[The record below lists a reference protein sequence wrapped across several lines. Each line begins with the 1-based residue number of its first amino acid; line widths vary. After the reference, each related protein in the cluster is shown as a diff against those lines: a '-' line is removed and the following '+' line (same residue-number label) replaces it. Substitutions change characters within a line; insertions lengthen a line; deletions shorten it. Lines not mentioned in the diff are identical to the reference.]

1 MSARIVKKEFFMDT
15 KEIIDRI
22 FKNPSIKYELT
33 EFENLGKPIHD
44 ILAIYPKAVATGRD
58 AGKTKYYLK
67 SFIPF
72 SSGNEE
78 VQVYVEDGKSNPE
91 EIVRQLWI
99 YKLIN
104 QYGYKMDEIDLEAGV
119 QFGTE
124 VGTKAADIIV
134 YTDNA
139 KETPKII
146 VECKKPKRKDGIE
159 QLKSYMNAK
168 GAPVAVWSNGSDSI
182 ILYRPYPKEFDDTL
196 FDIPKRGQEPK
207 DVLET
212 KKTLLQLKRDFNFKK
227 IIQDLEELV
236 LADSG
241 KDEFNEIFKL
251 IFAKIWDE
259 KEALENRRDKTV
271 EFGKAL
277 DPDITFD
284 RINGLFKRACEEW
297 PGIFKENED
306 IELAKRHL
314 QVCVGPIEGV
324 RLMGSNLRIM
334 DDAFEY
340 LLPTEAKKKKGQFF
354 TPRHVVEM
362 CVRMLNP
369 TQKEYVM
376 DPSCGSGGF
385 LLHAMDWCYP
395 AHDNSQRELRKH
407 KYASKYLWGID
418 FEARAAKTS
427 RALMLI
433 AGDGHTN
440 IFGPDVSSLD
450 PKTWYES
457 GSGQA
462 LMYGLRQTRL
472 TVKKIPDNETL
483 RDDDKAWE
491 YFDELKFDVIL
502 ANPPFAGEMKD
513 RRMLAHY
520 DLAKPALKRAGDDKA
535 PKEERDVLFIERIL
549 KMLRPGGRAAI
560 VLPQGKFNN
569 SSLAFIR
576 EWILKKARLL
586 AVVGLHPNT
595 FKPHTGT
602 KTSVLFVQKYTEQ
615 QLVDIARVHDAVA
628 KDCPAYETEIQ
639 ALLDGHEGDVP
650 EESIPEAV
658 ADLIVETFNEPEIEE
673 PAEENGDGDNGDD
686 ETTEPSSD
694 EERITQAEEKLDN
707 LRSDL
712 IRVKQKLDDLGSDL
726 EALEQQKQTEL
737 ESIEDQFENQ
747 IAETQAAWSGTK
759 TALNAELKPIKAEKR
774 NQVKEVKAE
783 YGIKLKDTKA
793 QQKNRKKSLNNEL
806 KRLEKEISAAEHDL
820 KLLTN
825 RGKLELVLEDSDM
838 IGTLKERWIAAEV
851 AKRLD
856 YPIFMAVSERGGK
869 NNSGDYEYVLDED
882 GHLVEDA
889 SGQPKIDQDLVN
901 YDLTADE
908 LADAAAIAD
917 DQLCVAEAFVR
928 FAQQQGFD
936 FWGAE

>member
-1 MSARIVKKEFFMDT
+1 MITKDIV
-15 KEIIDRI
+15 DRI
-22 FKNPSIKYELT
+22 FKDPSTKYELT
-33 EFENLGKPIHD
+33 EFENLGKPIHEIID
-44 ILAIYPKAVATGRD
+44 IYPKTVATGKD
-58 AGKTKYYLK
+58 AGKQKYYLK

-78 VQVYVEDGKSNPE
+78 VQVFVEDGKTSPE
-91 EIVRQLWI
+91 EIVRQLWV
-99 YKLIN
+99 YKLIH
-104 QYGYKMDEIDLEAGV
+104 QYSYKEDEIDLEASV

-124 VGTKAADIIV
+124 VGTKSADIIV
-134 YTDNA
+134 YTDNT

-182 ILYRPYPKEFDDTL
+182 ILYRPYPKDFDDTL
-196 FDIPKRGQEPK
+196 FDVPKRGQQPK
-207 DVLET
+207 DVLEA
-212 KKTLLQLKRDFNFKK
+212 KKTILQLKKDFNFKK

-251 IFAKIWDE
+251 IFTKIWDE
-259 KEALENRRDKTV
+259 KEALENRKDKTV

-284 RINGLFKRACEEW
+284 RINGLFKKACEEW

-385 LLHAMDWCYP
+385 LLHAMEWCYP
-395 AHDNSQRELRKH
+395 ADDNDKRELRKH
-407 KYASKYLWGID
+407 RYAARYLWGVD

-450 PKTWYES
+450 PRTWFENA
-457 GSGQA
+457 SGQA
-462 LMYGLRQTRL
+462 LMQGLRQAKL
-472 TVKKIPDNETL
+472 TTKKMPENETL
-483 RDDDKAWE
+483 KDEDKAWE
-491 YFDELKFDVIL
+491 YFDELKFDLIL

-513 RRMLAHY
+513 RKMLVHY
-520 DLAKPALKRAGDDKA
+520 DLAKPALKRAGDRKA

-576 EWILKKARLL
+576 DWILKKARLL

-602 KTSVLFVQKYTEQ
+602 KTSVLFVQKYTDQ
-615 QLVDIARVHDAVA
+615 QLTNIAQVHDEVA
-628 KDCPAYETEIQ
+628 QDCPAYENEIN
-639 ALLDGHEGDVP
+639 ALLDSHKGEIA

-658 ADLIVETFNEPEIEE
+658 ADLIVETFSEPEMEE
-673 PAEENGDGDNGDD
+673 PTGESGDEENDD
-686 ETTEPSSD
+686 EETTEPPSD
-694 EERITQAEEKLDN
+694 EERIAEAEENVDN
-707 LRSDL
+707 LKADL
-712 IRVKQKLDDLGSDL
+712 LQEKQKLTDLDSDL
-726 EALEQQKQTEL
+726 EALLQQQQTE
-737 ESIEDQFENQ
+737 IETVGNSFD
-747 IAETQAAWSGTK
+747 GTRRE
-759 TALNAELKPIKAEKR
+759 LSVHLKPIKAEHKESVKTLKTAQKEKTKR
-774 NQVKEVKAE
+774 NKAE
-783 YGIKLKDTKA
+783 I
-793 QQKNRKKSLNNEL
+793 
-806 KRLEKEISAAEHDL
+806 KRLEKEIPKAERDL

-825 RGKLELVLEDSDM
+825 RGKLELILEDADL

-869 NNSGDYEYVLDED
+869 NNSGDYEFLLDED

-889 SGQPKIDQDLVN
+889 SGQPRIDQDLVN
-901 YDLTADE
+901 YDLGLDDLSDANTIPDE
-908 LADAAAIAD
+908 
-917 DQLCVAEAFVR
+917 QLCVAEAFVR
-928 FAQQQGFD
+928 FAQQQSLD
-936 FWGAE
+936 FWEAV

>member
-1 MSARIVKKEFFMDT
+1 MTSKLT

-22 FKNPSIKYELT
+22 FREPGIKYELT
-33 EFENLGKPIHD
+33 DFESLGKPIHE
-44 ILAIYPKAVATGRD
+44 ILTIYPKTAETGRD

-72 SSGNEE
+72 PSGNEE
-78 VQVYVEDGKSNPE
+78 VYVYAEGGKSAPE
-91 EIVRQLWI
+91 EIVRQLWV
-99 YKLIN
+99 YKLIH
-104 QYGYKMDEIDLEAGV
+104 QYGYKDDEIDMEKSV

-134 YTDNA
+134 YTDA
-139 KETPKII
+139 TKETPKII

-168 GAPVAVWSNGSDSI
+168 GAPVAIWSNGSDSI

-196 FDIPKRGQEPK
+196 FDIPKRGQQPK

-212 KKTLLQLKRDFNFKK
+212 KKTLLQLRREFNFKK

-259 KEALENRRDKTV
+259 KEAQENKKRNKTV
-271 EFGKAL
+271 EFSKAI
-277 DPDITFD
+277 DPDITYD
-284 RINGLFKRACEEW
+284 RINRLFQEACKEW
-297 PGIFKENED
+297 PGIFKEGED

-324 RLMGSNLRIM
+324 RLMGSNLRVM

-362 CVRMLNP
+362 CVRILNP
-369 TQKEYVM
+369 KQNEYVM
-376 DPSCGSGGF
+376 DPACGSGGF

-395 AHDNSQRELRKH
+395 VRDHDAREMRKF

-418 FEARAAKTS
+418 FETRAAKTS

-450 PKTWYES
+450 PKTWYETA
-457 GSGQA
+457 SGQA
-462 LMYGLRQTRL
+462 LMHGLRQAKL
-472 TVKKIPDNETL
+472 VGKKIPEGETL
-483 RDDDKAWE
+483 KDDDHAWE

-502 ANPPFAGEMKD
+502 TNPPFAGEMKD
-513 RRMLAHY
+513 RKMLIHY
-520 DLAKPALKRAGDDKA
+520 DLAKPALKRARDKA
-535 PKEERDVLFIERIL
+535 PKEERDVLFIERVL
-549 KMLRPGGRAAI
+549 KMLNPGGRAAI

-602 KTSVLFVQKYTEQ
+602 KTSVMFFQKYTAQELQNIQ
-615 QLVDIARVHDAVA
+615 QVKQDVAVA
-628 KDCPAYETEIQ
+628 CPDYGAEIR
-639 ALLDGHEGDVP
+639 ALLEVHKNEDDVP
-650 EESIPEAV
+650 DEAIPEV
-658 ADLIVETFNEPEIEE
+658 LADLIQESFSEPE
-673 PAEENGDGDNGDD
+673 
-686 ETTEPSSD
+686 TD
-694 EERITQAEEKLDN
+694 EEAASNDDQDQEDEGFAKAAEDRRAYM
-707 LRSDL
+707 LRDEQEVAEDRLKELRAAL
-712 IRVKQKLDDLGSDL
+712 IRAKSKLIDLNSDL
-726 EALEQQKQTEL
+726 EALKEQHAQEIDVISKHGKDDKSALKAHLKTVKDGHKAALKNLQDKQKAKQ
-737 ESIEDQFENQ
+737 
-747 IAETQAAWSGTK
+747 K
-759 TALNAELKPIKAEKR
+759 TLKAEI
-774 NQVKEVKAE
+774 KE
-783 YGIKLKDTKA
+783 
-793 QQKNRKKSLNNEL
+793 
-806 KRLEKEISAAEHDL
+806 LEKEIPLAEYSF
-820 KLLTN
+820 KLLSN
-825 RGKLELVLEDSDM
+825 RGKLELILADSDL

-851 AKRLD
+851 AKCLD
-856 YPIFMAVSERGGK
+856 YPIFMAVSEQGGK
-869 NNSGDYEYVLDED
+869 DNSGDYEYVIDED
-882 GHLVEDA
+882 GSLVEFPDGHPQE
-889 SGQPKIDQDLVN
+889 GQLVVNQDLVN
-901 YDLTADE
+901 YDLTADD
-908 LADAAAIAD
+908 LADAARIPD
-917 DQLCVAEAFVR
+917 NKLCIAEAFGR
-928 FAQQQGFD
+928 FAQEQGFD
-936 FWGAE
+936 FWRAE

>member
-1 MSARIVKKEFFMDT
+1 MNTKEF
-15 KEIIDRI
+15 IDRI
-22 FKNPSIKYELT
+22 FKEPGVKFELT

-44 ILAIYPKAVATGRD
+44 IINIYPKAVATGKD

-72 SSGNEE
+72 STGNEE
-78 VQVYVEDGKSNPE
+78 MQVYTEGGKSAPE
-91 EIVRQLWI
+91 EIVRQLWV
-99 YKLIN
+99 YKLMH
-104 QYGYKMDEIDLEAGV
+104 QYGYQADEIDLEKGV

-124 VGTKAADIIV
+124 IGTKAADIIV
-134 YTDNA
+134 YTDA
-139 KETPKII
+139 TKLTPKII

-168 GAPVAVWSNGSDSI
+168 GAPVAVWSNGADSI
-182 ILYRPYPKEFDDTL
+182 ILYRPYPAQFDDTL
-196 FDIPKRGQEPK
+196 FDIPKRGQAPK
-207 DVLET
+207 DVLEAS
-212 KKTLLQLKRDFNFKK
+212 KTLLQLKKDFNFKK

-259 KEALENRRDKTV
+259 KEALENRANKVV
-271 EFGKAL
+271 EFRKAI
-277 DPDITFD
+277 DPEITYD
-284 RINGLFKRACEEW
+284 RINNLFHKACEEW
-297 PGIFKENED
+297 PGIFKEGED

-369 TQKEYVM
+369 TRTEYVM

-395 AHDNSQRELRKH
+395 AADNEQREMRKH
-407 KYASKYLWGID
+407 KYAAKYLWGID
-418 FEARAAKTS
+418 FEQRAAKTS

-450 PKTWYES
+450 PRTWYENA
-457 GSGQA
+457 SGQA
-462 LMYGLRQTRL
+462 LMHGLRQAKL
-472 TVKKIPDNETL
+472 TAKKIPEGETL
-483 RDDDKAWE
+483 KDDDKAWE

-513 RRMLAHY
+513 RKMLVRY
-520 DLAKPALKRAGDDKA
+520 ELAKPALKRAGDDKA

-549 KMLRPGGRAAI
+549 KMLKPGGRAAI

-602 KTSVLFVQKYTEQ
+602 KTSVLFVQKYTPEQ
-615 QLVDIARVHDAVA
+615 LAQIAQVHDQVA
-628 KDCPAYETEIQ
+628 GACPDYEADIK
-639 ALLDGHEGDVP
+639 ALLAAHEAPADVP
-650 EESIPEAV
+650 DDAIPEAV
-658 ADLIVETFNEPEIEE
+658 ADLIAESFSEPEADE
-673 PAEENGDGDNGDD
+673 AASGNGDD
-686 ETTEPSSD
+686 EGGEGSEDGD
-694 EERITQAEEKLDN
+694 EAATGADEDRVAAAEEKLDS
-707 LRSDL
+707 LKTAL
-712 IRVKQKLDDLGSDL
+712 LKAKQKLIDLDSDA
-726 EALEQQKQTEL
+726 EALAQKQEQEL
-737 ESIEDQFENQ
+737 D
-747 IAETQAAWSGTK
+747 ALK
-759 TALNAELKPIKAEKR
+759 THWTGDKGALRL
-774 NQVKEVKAE
+774 QVQEVRQTYKVTVQ
-783 YGIKLKDTKA
+783 KLKDARKD
-793 QQKNRKKSLNNEL
+793 QQKALKAEIKSL
-806 KRLEKEISAAEHDL
+806 EKQIPQAETAL
-820 KLLTN
+820 KLLSN
-825 RGKLELVLEDSDM
+825 RGKLELMLADDDL

-851 AKRLD
+851 AKQLD

-869 NNSGDYEYVLDED
+869 DNSGDYKYLLDDDGSLVEFPD
-882 GHLVEDA
+882 GHPQEGQLV
-889 SGQPKIDQDLVN
+889 IDQDLVN
-901 YDLTADE
+901 YDLRAAD
-908 LADAAAIAD
+908 LADAAKIPD
-917 DQLCVAEAFVR
+917 EQLCVAEAFVR
-928 FAQQQGFD
+928 FAQVQKLR
-936 FWGAE
+936 FWGGE

>member
-1 MSARIVKKEFFMDT
+1 MNT
-15 KEIIDRI
+15 KEIIDQI
-22 FKNPSIKYELT
+22 FKDPGIKYELA
-33 EFENLGKPIHD
+33 EFEALDKPIHE
-44 ILAIYPKAVATGRD
+44 ILCIYPKTAATGRD

-78 VQVYVEDGKSNPE
+78 VQVFVEGGKSAPE
-91 EIVRQLWI
+91 EIVRQLWV
-99 YKLIN
+99 YKLIH
-104 QYGYKMDEIDLEAGV
+104 QYGYKDDEIDLEASI

-134 YTDNA
+134 YTDNT

-182 ILYRPYPKEFDDTL
+182 ILYRPYPQDYDTL
-196 FDIPKRGQEPK
+196 SDIPKRGQEPK
-207 DVLET
+207 DVLEK
-212 KKTLLQLKRDFNFKK
+212 KKTIDQLKEDFNFKK

-259 KEALENRRDKTV
+259 KEAVENRKGRTV
-271 EFGKAL
+271 EFSKAA
-277 DPDITFD
+277 DPDITYS
-284 RINGLFKRACEEW
+284 RINGLFKKACEEW
-297 PGIFKENED
+297 SGIFRENED

-314 QVCVGPIEGV
+314 QVCIGPIEGL

-369 TQKEYVM
+369 TRREYVM

-385 LLHAMDWCYP
+385 LLHAMNWCYP
-395 AHDNSQRELRKH
+395 ADNSDKRELRKH
-407 KYASKYLWGID
+407 RYAAKYLWGID

-457 GSGQA
+457 ASGQA
-462 LMYGLRQTRL
+462 LMQGLRQAKL
-472 TVKKIPDNETL
+472 TAVTIPDHEIL
-483 RDDDKAWE
+483 KDDDKAWE

-513 RRMLAHY
+513 RKMLAHY
-520 DLAKPALKRAGDDKA
+520 DLARPALKRAGDDKA

-602 KTSVLFVQKYTEQ
+602 KTSVLFIQKYTKQ
-615 QLVDIARVHDAVA
+615 QLDNIARVHDEVA
-628 KDCPAYETEIQ
+628 KDCPAYEAEIQ
-639 ALLDGHEGDVP
+639 SLLNRHGEVP
-650 EESIPEAV
+650 EEDIPEAI
-658 ADLIVETFNEPEIEE
+658 ADLISETFSEPEVEDLAEDEAEVSDEE
-673 PAEENGDGDNGDD
+673 TAEL
-686 ETTEPSSD
+686 PSD
-694 EERITQAEEKLDN
+694 EERIAQAEEKIADLKTELSRVQQQLADLD
-707 LRSDL
+707 SE
-712 IRVKQKLDDLGSDL
+712 V
-726 EALEQQKQTEL
+726 EALQQQQQAEIENISKTFDGNKHEL
-737 ESIEDQFENQ
+737 S
-747 IAETQAAWSGTK
+747 AH
-759 TALNAELKPIKAEKR
+759 LKLIKATHREAVKGLKAAQKEKTKR
-774 NQVKEVKAE
+774 YKAD
-783 YGIKLKDTKA
+783 I
-793 QQKNRKKSLNNEL
+793 
-806 KRLEKEISAAEHDL
+806 KRLEKEIPNAEYDL

-825 RGKLELVLEDSDM
+825 RGKLELILADDDL
-838 IGTLKERWIAAEV
+838 IAILKERWISAEV

-856 YPIFMAVSERGGK
+856 YPIFMAVSERSGK
-869 NNSGDYEYVLDED
+869 NNSGDYEYMLDEN
-882 GHLVEDA
+882 GHFIEDA
-889 SGQPKIDQDLVN
+889 SDHPKINQDLVN
-901 YDLTADE
+901 YDLTADN
-908 LADAAAIAD
+908 LIDADSIPD

-928 FAQQQGFD
+928 FAQEQGFD
-936 FWGAE
+936 FWRAE

>member
-1 MSARIVKKEFFMDT
+1 MDFTEESSLDT

-22 FKNPSIKYELT
+22 FKDPATKYQLT
-33 EFENLGKPIHD
+33 EFDSLGKPLHE
-44 ILAIYPKAVATGRD
+44 ILSIYPKTAATGRD

-67 SFIPF
+67 SLVPF

-78 VQVYVEDGKSNPE
+78 VQVFVKDGKSAPE
-91 EIVRQLWI
+91 EIVRQLWV
-99 YKLIN
+99 YKLIH
-104 QYGYKMDEIDLEAGV
+104 QYGYNNNEIDLEASV
-119 QFGTE
+119 QFGIE
-124 VGTKAADIIV
+124 VNAKAADIIV
-134 YTDNA
+134 YTDST

-146 VECKKPKRKDGIE
+146 VECKKPNRKDGIE

-168 GAPVAVWSNGSDSI
+168 GAPVAIWSNGSDNI
-182 ILYRPYPKEFDDTL
+182 ILYRPYPRDYDTL
-196 FDIPKRGQEPK
+196 SDLPKRGQEPK
-207 DVLET
+207 DVLEA
-212 KKTLLQLKRDFNFKK
+212 KKTLLQLKQVFNFKK

-259 KEALENRRDKTV
+259 KEALENRKDKTV
-271 EFGKAL
+271 EFSKAL
-277 DPDITFD
+277 DPDITFN
-284 RINGLFKRACEEW
+284 RINGLFKKACEEW
-297 PGIFKENED
+297 SGIFRENED

-369 TQKEYVM
+369 NKKEYVM

-395 AHDNSQRELRKH
+395 ADDNEKRELRKH
-407 KYASKYLWGID
+407 KYAAKYLWGVD

-440 IFGPDVSSLD
+440 IFGPDVNSLD
-450 PKTWYES
+450 PRTWYES
-457 GSGQA
+457 ASGQA
-462 LMYGLRQTRL
+462 LMQGLRQAKL
-472 TVKKIPDNETL
+472 TVVKIPENETL

-491 YFDELKFDVIL
+491 YFDKLKFDVIL
-502 ANPPFAGEMKD
+502 ANPPFAGEIKD
-513 RRMLAHY
+513 RKMLVHY
-520 DLAKPALKRAGDDKA
+520 DLARAALKRAGDDKA

-549 KMLRPGGRAAI
+549 KMLCPGGRAAI

-602 KTSVLFVQKYTEQ
+602 KTSVLFIQKYTSEQ
-615 QLVDIARVHDAVA
+615 LADIARVHDDVA
-628 KDCPAYETEIQ
+628 KDCPPYETEIQ
-639 ALLDGHEGDVP
+639 QLLDSNDNEVP
-650 EESIPEAV
+650 EEAIPEAV
-658 ADLIVETFNEPEIEE
+658 AELISETFSEPETEE
-673 PAEENGDGDNGDD
+673 QATEDGESENG
-686 ETTEPSSD
+686 EEEAFEPLSD
-694 EERITQAEEKLDN
+694 EERIAQAEENVNN
-707 LRSDL
+707 LKAEL
-712 IRVKQKLDDLGSDL
+712 IRVEQMLIALDGNL
-726 EALEQQKQTEL
+726 EEIEQQYKIDLKAIQTEHK
-737 ESIEDQFENQ
+737 EEINGISTD
-747 IAETQAAWSGTK
+747 WSGTK
-759 TALNAELKPIKAEKR
+759 TTLNQQLKPVKDRQSAELKEFKDAYKERLKETKTDQKSTTKR
-774 NQVKEVKAE
+774 
-783 YGIKLKDTKA
+783 
-793 QQKNRKKSLNNEL
+793 LNTDL
-806 KRLEKEISAAEHDL
+806 KRLKQEIPNAEYDL
-820 KLLTN
+820 KKLTS
-825 RGKLELVLEDSDM
+825 RGKLELILADADL
-838 IGTLKERWIAAEV
+838 IGMLKERWISAEV
-851 AKRLD
+851 SKRLD
-856 YPIFMAVSERGGK
+856 YPIFMAVSERSGK
-869 NNSGDYEYVLDED
+869 DNSGDYEFVLEN
-882 GHLVEDA
+882 GHVVEDA

-901 YDLTADE
+901 YDLTSDD
-908 LADAAAIAD
+908 LADVITIPN

-928 FAQQQGFD
+928 FAQEQGFD
-936 FWGAE
+936 FWRYK

>member
-1 MSARIVKKEFFMDT
+1 MSARNDKKERSMNT

-22 FKNPSIKYELT
+22 FKDPGTKYELT
-33 EFENLGKPIHD
+33 EFENLGKPIED
-44 ILAIYPKAVATGRD
+44 ILTIYPKTITTGRD
-58 AGKTKYYLK
+58 VGKTKYYIK

-78 VQVYVEDGKSNPE
+78 VQVFVEDGKANPE
-91 EIVRQLWI
+91 EIIRQLWV
-99 YKLIN
+99 YKLIH
-104 QYGYKMDEIDLEAGV
+104 QYGYREDEIDLEASV

-134 YTDNA
+134 YTDNT

-212 KKTLLQLKRDFNFKK
+212 KKTLLQLKKDFNFKK

-271 EFGKAL
+271 EFSKAI
-277 DPDITFD
+277 DPDITYD
-284 RINGLFKRACEEW
+284 RINGLFKKACEEW

-324 RLMGSNLRIM
+324 RLLGSNLRIM

-369 TQKEYVM
+369 KQKEYVM
-376 DPSCGSGGF
+376 DPACGSGGF
-385 LLHAMDWCYP
+385 LLHAMEWCYP
-395 AHDNSQRELRKH
+395 ADDNEKRDLRKH

-457 GSGQA
+457 ASGQA
-462 LMYGLRQTRL
+462 LMYGLRQAKL
-472 TVKKIPDNETL
+472 TAVKIPENETL
-483 RDDDKAWE
+483 KDEDKAWE
-491 YFDELKFDVIL
+491 YFDELKFDVIF

-513 RRMLAHY
+513 RKMLVHY
-520 DLAKPALKRAGDDKA
+520 DLAKPALKRAGEDKA

-602 KTSVLFVQKYTEQ
+602 KTSVLFVQKYTEK
-615 QLVDIARVHDAVA
+615 QLVDIARVHDEVA
-628 KDCPAYETEIQ
+628 KDCPKYDKIIQ
-639 ALLDGHEGDVP
+639 DLLDEHDGEVP
-650 EESIPEAV
+650 EDAIPEAIV
-658 ADLIVETFNEPEIEE
+658 DLLAETFSELETEE
-673 PAEENGDGDNGDD
+673 SAEENGDTENGDEEAD
-686 ETTEPSSD
+686 EPISD
-694 EERITQAEEKLDN
+694 EERIAQAEEKVESLKAE
-707 LRSDL
+707 L
-712 IRVKQKLDDLGSDL
+712 IRVKQKLINLDSNV
-726 EALEQQKQTEL
+726 EALELQQQTEIDAI
-737 ESIEDQFENQ
+737 SNTFD
-747 IAETQAAWSGTK
+747 GTK
-759 TALNAELKPIKAEKR
+759 RELSAYLKPIKAKHKEALKDLKEAQKEKYKR
-774 NQVKEVKAE
+774 YKAE
-783 YGIKLKDTKA
+783 I
-793 QQKNRKKSLNNEL
+793 
-806 KRLEKEISAAEHDL
+806 KRLEKEIPNTERDL

-825 RGKLELVLEDSDM
+825 RGKLELILADADM

-889 SGQPKIDQDLVN
+889 SGQPKVDQDLVN
-901 YDLTADE
+901 YDLTADD
-908 LADAAAIAD
+908 LADAASIPDEMLCIAE
-917 DQLCVAEAFVR
+917 VFVR
-928 FAQQQGFD
+928 FAQEQGFD
-936 FWGAE
+936 FWRAE

>member
-1 MSARIVKKEFFMDT
+1 
-15 KEIIDRI
+15 
-22 FKNPSIKYELT
+22 
-33 EFENLGKPIHD
+33 
-44 ILAIYPKAVATGRD
+44 
-58 AGKTKYYLK
+58 
-67 SFIPF
+67 
-72 SSGNEE
+72 
-78 VQVYVEDGKSNPE
+78 
-91 EIVRQLWI
+91 
-99 YKLIN
+99 
-104 QYGYKMDEIDLEAGV
+104 
-119 QFGTE
+119 
-124 VGTKAADIIV
+124 
-134 YTDNA
+134 
-139 KETPKII
+139 
-146 VECKKPKRKDGIE
+146 
-159 QLKSYMNAK
+159 MNAK

-212 KKTLLQLKRDFNFKK
+212 KKTLLQLKTDFNFKK

-259 KEALENRRDKTV
+259 KEALENRNDKTV

-284 RINGLFKRACEEW
+284 RINGLFKRACAEW

-324 RLMGSNLRIM
+324 RLMCSNLRIM

-369 TQKEYVM
+369 TRKEFVM
-376 DPSCGSGGF
+376 DPACGSGGF

-395 AHDNSQRELRKH
+395 ADDNDKRELRKH

-418 FEARAAKTS
+418 FEQRAAKTS

-440 IFGPDVSSLD
+440 IFGPDVNSLD
-450 PKTWYES
+450 PKTWYET
-457 GSGQA
+457 GSGQT
-462 LMYGLRQTRL
+462 LMHGLRQAKL
-472 TVKKIPDNETL
+472 TATPIPENETL
-483 RDDDKAWE
+483 RDEDKAWA
-491 YFDELKFDVIL
+491 YFDNLKFDVVL

-513 RRMLAHY
+513 RKMLVHY
-520 DLAKPALKRAGDDKA
+520 ELARPALKRAGENKS

-549 KMLRPGGRAAI
+549 KMLKPGGRAAI

-602 KTSVLFVQKYTEQ
+602 KTSVLFVQKYTLEQ
-615 QLVDIARVHDAVA
+615 LKRIAGVHDDVA
-628 KDCPAYETEIQ
+628 KDCPDYDAEIKTLLENKPEDIGEDEVSEAVMDLINETFSEPETVEPDDSHEDDGQASESGEEPPSPEEIICNAQEKLDALKAELVAAKQKLSDLDSDLTAMEQKKALEIKTLETSWDGDQAALKSCVKDIQASYQIDIKSFKAAHKARQKRFKADIKRLETEI
-639 ALLDGHEGDVP
+639 P
-650 EESIPEAV
+650 
-658 ADLIVETFNEPEIEE
+658 
-673 PAEENGDGDNGDD
+673 
-686 ETTEPSSD
+686 
-694 EERITQAEEKLDN
+694 R
-707 LRSDL
+707 
-712 IRVKQKLDDLGSDL
+712 
-726 EALEQQKQTEL
+726 
-737 ESIEDQFENQ
+737 
-747 IAETQAAWSGTK
+747 
-759 TALNAELKPIKAEKR
+759 
-774 NQVKEVKAE
+774 
-783 YGIKLKDTKA
+783 A
-793 QQKNRKKSLNNEL
+793 QYEL
-806 KRLEKEISAAEHDL
+806 KRLTL
-820 KLLTN
+820 
-825 RGKLELVLEDSDM
+825 RGKLELIVEDDDL

-851 AKRLD
+851 SKRLD

-869 NNSGDYEYVLDED
+869 DNSGDYTFMLDEQ
-882 GHLVEDA
+882 GGLIEDEH
-889 SGQPKIDQDLVN
+889 GQPQIDQDLVN
-901 YDLTADE
+901 YSLTHDDLSHASNIPDE
-908 LADAAAIAD
+908 K
-917 DQLCVAEAFVR
+917 LCIAEAFVR
-928 FAQQQGFD
+928 FAQDQGFD
-936 FWGAE
+936 FWRAK

>member
-1 MSARIVKKEFFMDT
+1 MTT
-15 KEIIDRI
+15 KDIIDRI
-22 FKNPSIKYELT
+22 FKDPNTKYELT

-44 ILAIYPKAVATGRD
+44 ILTIYPKTATTGRD

-78 VQVYVEDGKSNPE
+78 VQVYVEDGKANPE
-91 EIVRQLWI
+91 EIVRQLWV

-104 QYGYKMDEIDLEAGV
+104 QYGYKIEEIDLEASV

-134 YTDNA
+134 YTDST
-139 KETPKII
+139 KGTPKII

-207 DVLET
+207 DVLEA
-212 KKTLLQLKRDFNFKK
+212 KKTILQLKKDFNFKK

-259 KEALENRRDKTV
+259 KEALENRKDKTV

-284 RINGLFKRACEEW
+284 RINGLFKKACEEW

-385 LLHAMDWCYP
+385 LLHSMDWCYP
-395 AHDNSQRELRKH
+395 ADDNDKRELRKH
-407 KYASKYLWGID
+407 KYAAKYLWGVD

-450 PKTWYES
+450 PRTWFENA
-457 GSGQA
+457 SGQA
-462 LMYGLRQTRL
+462 LMQGLRQAKL
-472 TVKKIPDNETL
+472 TAAKIPEQETL
-483 RDDDKAWE
+483 KDEDKAWE
-491 YFDELKFDVIL
+491 FFDELKFDVIL

-513 RRMLAHY
+513 RKMLVHY

-615 QLVDIARVHDAVA
+615 QLADISRVHDEVA
-628 KDCPAYETEIQ
+628 KDCPAYETDIQ
-639 ALLDGHEGDVP
+639 ALLDGHEGNVAEDA
-650 EESIPEAV
+650 IPEAV
-658 ADLIVETFNEPEIEE
+658 ADLIAETFSEPEAEE
-673 PAEENGDGDNGDD
+673 AAEENGDGDNGD
-686 ETTEPSSD
+686 EEAAEPLSD
-694 EERITQAEEKLDN
+694 EERIAQAEEKMDN
-707 LRSDL
+707 LRAEL
-712 IRVKQKLDDLGSDL
+712 LRVKQKLADLDSDVEALAQQQEQEL
-726 EALEQQKQTEL
+726 EALT
-737 ESIEDQFENQ
+737 SS
-747 IAETQAAWSGTK
+747 WSGDKGGLRLQVREMKATYKVDTK
-759 TALNAELKPIKAEKR
+759 TLKQSQKEKTKRYKAE
-774 NQVKEVKAE
+774 
-783 YGIKLKDTKA
+783 I
-793 QQKNRKKSLNNEL
+793 
-806 KRLEKEISAAEHDL
+806 KRLEKEIPATERDL

-825 RGKLELVLEDSDM
+825 RGKLELILADADL

-869 NNSGDYEYVLDED
+869 NNSGDYEYVLDAD

-889 SGQPKIDQDLVN
+889 SGQPKINQDLVN
-901 YDLTADE
+901 YDLTASD

-928 FAQQQGFD
+928 FAQAKGFD
-936 FWGAE
+936 FWGGE

>member
-1 MSARIVKKEFFMDT
+1 MDEGARDRQGGNEAMNAGIDTKESPLNIESLLNT

-22 FKNPSIKYELT
+22 FKYPATKYELT

-44 ILAIYPKAVATGRD
+44 ILTIYPKTAATGRD
-58 AGKTKYYLK
+58 AGKTRYYLK

-78 VQVYVEDGKSNPE
+78 VQVYVEDGKANPE
-91 EIVRQLWI
+91 EIVRQLWV

-104 QYGYKMDEIDLEAGV
+104 QYGYKNDEIDLEASV

-134 YTDNA
+134 YTDNT
-139 KETPKII
+139 KVTPKII

-207 DVLET
+207 DVIAT
-212 KKTLLQLKRDFNFKK
+212 KKTILQLKKDFNFKK

-259 KEALENRRDKTV
+259 KEAMENRKDKTV

-277 DPDITFD
+277 DPDITYD
-284 RINGLFKRACEEW
+284 RINGLFKKACEEW

-385 LLHAMDWCYP
+385 LLHAMEWCYP
-395 AHDNSQRELRKH
+395 ADDNDKREQRKH
-407 KYASKYLWGID
+407 RYAAKYLWGID

-450 PKTWYES
+450 PRTWFENA
-457 GSGQA
+457 SGQA
-462 LMYGLRQTRL
+462 LMQGLRQAKL
-472 TVKKIPDNETL
+472 TAKKIPEQENLKDE
-483 RDDDKAWE
+483 DKAWE

-513 RRMLAHY
+513 RKMLVHY
-520 DLAKPALKRAGDDKA
+520 ELAKPALKRAGDDKA

-615 QLVDIARVHDAVA
+615 QLADIARVHDEVA
-628 KDCPAYETEIQ
+628 KDCPAFDAEIQ
-639 ALLDGHEGDVP
+639 ELLAEYEGDVP
-650 EESIPEAV
+650 EEAVPEAV
-658 ADLIVETFNEPEIEE
+658 AELIAETFSEPEAEE
-673 PAEENGDGDNGDD
+673 PAEDNGDSENGDA
-686 ETTEPSSD
+686 EVTEPPSD
-694 EERITQAEEKLDN
+694 EERIAQAEEKVDS
-707 LRSDL
+707 LRAEL
-712 IRVKQKLDDLGSDL
+712 LRVKQKLADLNSDV
-726 EALEQQKQTEL
+726 EALALQQQTE
-737 ESIEDQFENQ
+737 
-747 IAETQAAWSGTK
+747 
-759 TALNAELKPIKAEKR
+759 IKAITNTFEGTRQECSAHLKLIKA
-774 NQVKEVKAE
+774 QHKEAVKA
-783 YGIKLKDTKA
+783 LKVAQKEKSKRYKA
-793 QQKNRKKSLNNEL
+793 EI
-806 KRLEKEISAAEHDL
+806 KRLEKEIPAACRDL

-825 RGKLELVLEDSDM
+825 RGKLELILEDSDL

-856 YPIFMAVSERGGK
+856 CPIFMAVSERGGK
-869 NNSGDYEYVLDED
+869 NNSGDYEYVLDAD
-882 GHLVEDA
+882 GHLVEDL
-889 SGQPKIDQDLVN
+889 SGQPRIDQDLVN
-901 YDLTADE
+901 YDLGLED
-908 LADAAAIAD
+908 LKNAAAIPE
-917 DQLCVAEAFVR
+917 DQLCIAEAFVR
-928 FAQQQGFD
+928 FAQAEGFD
-936 FWGAE
+936 FWRAE

>member
-1 MSARIVKKEFFMDT
+1 MNT
-15 KEIIDRI
+15 KELIDRI
-22 FKNPSIKYELT
+22 FKEPGVKFELT

-44 ILAIYPKAVATGRD
+44 IITIYPKVVATGKD

-72 SSGNEE
+72 STGNEE
-78 VQVYVEDGKSNPE
+78 VQVYAEGGKSAPE
-91 EIVRQLWI
+91 EIVRQLWV
-99 YKLIN
+99 YKLMH
-104 QYGYKMDEIDLEAGV
+104 QYGYQANEIDLEKGV

-124 VGTKAADIIV
+124 ISTKSADIIV
-134 YTDNA
+134 YADST
-139 KETPKII
+139 KLTPKII

-168 GAPVAVWSNGSDSI
+168 GAPVAVWSNGADSI
-182 ILYRPYPKEFDDTL
+182 ILYRPYPAQFDDTL

-207 DVLET
+207 DVLEAS
-212 KKTLLQLKRDFNFKK
+212 KTLLQLKKDFNFKK

-259 KEALENRRDKTV
+259 KEALENRAHKVV
-271 EFGKAL
+271 EFRKAL
-277 DPDITFD
+277 DPEITYD
-284 RINGLFKRACEEW
+284 RINNLFHKACEEW
-297 PGIFKENED
+297 PGIFKEGED

-369 TQKEYVM
+369 TRTEYVM

-395 AHDNSQRELRKH
+395 ANDNEQRETRKH
-407 KYASKYLWGID
+407 KYAAKYLWGID
-418 FEARAAKTS
+418 FEQRAAKTS

-450 PKTWYES
+450 PRTWYENA
-457 GSGQA
+457 SGQL
-462 LMYGLRQTRL
+462 LMQGLRSAKL
-472 TVKKIPDNETL
+472 TTKKIPEGETL
-483 RDDDKAWE
+483 KDDDKAWE

-513 RRMLAHY
+513 RKMLVRY
-520 DLAKPALKRAGDDKA
+520 ELAKPALKRAGDDKA

-549 KMLRPGGRAAI
+549 KMLKPGGRAAI

-602 KTSVLFVQKYTEQ
+602 KTSVLFIQKYTPEQ
-615 QLVDIARVHDAVA
+615 LAQIAQVHDQVA
-628 KDCPAYETEIQ
+628 GACPDYEADIQ
-639 ALLDGHEGDVP
+639 ALLAAHETAADVP
-650 EESIPEAV
+650 DDAIPEAV
-658 ADLIVETFNEPEIEE
+658 ADLIAESFSEPEADE
-673 PAEENGDGDNGDD
+673 PITGNGDD
-686 ETTEPSSD
+686 ESGGGSEDGDEAAATTIED
-694 EERITQAEEKLDN
+694 RIAAAEEKLN
-707 LRSDL
+707 SLQAAL
-712 IRVKQKLDDLGSDL
+712 LKAKQKLIDLDSDA
-726 EALEQQKQTEL
+726 EALAQKQEQEL
-737 ESIEDQFENQ
+737 D
-747 IAETQAAWSGTK
+747 ALK
-759 TALNAELKPIKAEKR
+759 THWTGEKSALRL
-774 NQVKEVKAE
+774 QVQEVRQTYKVTVQ
-783 YGIKLKDTKA
+783 KLKDARKD
-793 QQKNRKKSLNNEL
+793 QQKAL
-806 KRLEKEISAAEHDL
+806 KAEIKALEKQIPQAETAL
-820 KLLTN
+820 KLLSN
-825 RGKLELVLEDSDM
+825 RGTLELMLADDEL

-851 AKRLD
+851 AKQLD

-869 NNSGDYEYVLDED
+869 DNSGDYKHLLDED
-882 GHLVEDA
+882 GSLVEFPDGHPQE
-889 SGQPKIDQDLVN
+889 GQLVIDQDLVN
-901 YDLTADE
+901 YDLRAAD
-908 LADAAAIAD
+908 LSDAAKIPD
-917 DQLCVAEAFVR
+917 NQLCVAEAFVR
-928 FAQQQGFD
+928 FAQEQKFG
-936 FWGAE
+936 FWGGE